1 MASRQVSHSG
11 TKKETEESPVKYKD
25 IVLTDIPCSPS
36 SPQKYAR
43 KLLDEVYTKEEMASG
58 LFNKI
63 GFSTKEV
70 LSPTRKTLIWKCLE
84 KKYKEAFL
92 KTATPAIN
100 ESLNQKCR
108 DAKKHIKRKI
118 IPQVQSKRDNYCSSS
133 DSS

>member
-1 MASRQVSHSG
+1 M
-11 TKKETEESPVKYKD
+11 KYKD

-70 LSPTRKTLIWKCLE
+70 LSPTRKTLIWSKCYL
-84 KKYKEAFL
+84 YQRGDRCVCMCAC
-92 KTATPAIN
+92 T
-100 ESLNQKCR
+100 
-108 DAKKHIKRKI
+108 
-118 IPQVQSKRDNYCSSS
+118 QVHAYTHVSILLYVKWE
-133 DSS
+133 